1 MSEMKDYS
9 NIVNF
14 RRTSCPRCDRQMTNK
29 DIKPPLLSQTHI
41 FKNHDNNFYGGNV
54 TRFCVVNCE
63 CGQDLVLYLK
73 SVNNGYGI
81 HDVGANLPI
90 EPLEADYKLV
100 DKAIE
105 VNYSEDKTEQSDSP
119 QTQSNIKL
127 DIDLQVEN
135 TDILTQ
141 AIKDGE
147 TELAFQVME
156 TMNPVQI
163 PKCLVAAGIPEIKC
177 KKSGKIL
184 SKDAYKDLV
193 EEYILKHQH

>member
-14 RRTSCPRCDRQMTNK
+14 RRTTCPRCDRQMTNS
-29 DIKPPLLSQTHI
+29 DVKPPLLSQTHI
-41 FKNHDNNFYGGNV
+41 FGTHDNNFYGGNV
-54 TRFCVVNCE
+54 TRFCIAKCE
-63 CGQDLVLYLK
+63 CGQELVLYLK
-73 SVNNGYGI
+73 NVSGGYGI

-90 EPLEADYKLV
+90 EPLKGDYKLV
-100 DKAIE
+100 DKEPAVI
-105 VNYSEDKTEQSDSP
+105 YSEDKTGQLDSP
-119 QTQSNIKL
+119 QTQSKVKL
-127 DIDLQVEN
+127 DVDLQVEN

-147 TELAFQVME
+147 TELAIQVME

-163 PKCLVAAGIPEIKC
+163 PKCLVAAGIPELKC

-193 EEYILKHQH
+193 EEYILKQQH